1 MQKRLA
7 DLENALSA
15 EAVGPGQRLAV
26 QSKGGKGVEHNPG
39 IYPLVN

>member
-15 EAVGPGQRLAV
+15 EAVAPGQRLAV
-26 QSKGGKGVEHNPG
+26 QSKGGKGVEHNQELTPR
-39 IYPLVN
+39 